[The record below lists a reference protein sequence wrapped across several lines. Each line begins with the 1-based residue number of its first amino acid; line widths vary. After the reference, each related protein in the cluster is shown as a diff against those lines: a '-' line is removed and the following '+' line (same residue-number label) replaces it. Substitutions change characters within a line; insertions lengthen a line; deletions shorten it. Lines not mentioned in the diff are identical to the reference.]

1 MMADNTTKDNHQ
13 LLKEVLDELVVH
25 NPNII
30 STIVVSDDGLKV
42 ASGIPHQHDDDVSLV
57 ASNLMDTAKEF
68 SQQLQQGRLNR
79 VVLEG
84 ERRTTVV
91 MRAGRR
97 TVLVVSVPS
106 DEKLGVLSL
115 SMRQAAAKIAK
126 IFT

>member
-1 MMADNTTKDNHQ
+1 MADNTTKDNHQ

-42 ASGIPHQHDDDVSLV
+42 ASGIPHQNDDDVSLV

>member
-1 MMADNTTKDNHQ
+1 MADNTTKDNHQ

>member
-42 ASGIPHQHDDDVSLV
+42 ASGIPHQNDDDVSLV